1 MANNLDFKPL
11 ILRGKNPIK
20 SNEITSSDNLDTK
33 FNASKNTSTKISMD
47 VENARDTL
55 ASKVTMDA
63 CGIGFLKETL
73 LTEAV
78 TTTRLQ

>member
-1 MANNLDFKPL
+1 
-11 ILRGKNPIK
+11 
-20 SNEITSSDNLDTK
+20 
-33 FNASKNTSTKISMD
+33 MD

-55 ASKVTMDA
+55 ASKVTIDA